1 MSVGFIEVVLRVLG
15 GLMLIA
21 GIALTVSGAVTR
33 KRGMWI
39 PGVILIAAGVLIL
52 AAPFVLWIFSSLLF
66 KESRPI

>member
-1 MSVGFIEVVLRVLG
+1 
-15 GLMLIA
+15 MLIA

-33 KRGMWI
+33 KRGLWI